1 MELKSRLVRKAL
13 TLSVSARLL
22 CFMMTLMVI
31 SLVSSHHQV
40 EAIDAIDNT
49 PPIVEITSPSWCSD
63 KLPAN
68 QSVTIRGIAKDEG
81 TGIKRVEGFS
91 HVYLTETNFPY
102 ELATPD
108 TPGNWSSWSIVV
120 NVFENRTRVLIR
132 AVDNAGN
139 ENWADIII
147 DPVAAEMK
155 PNAGIADSI
164 AFVEPSFTNAAYIVG
179 GFYEFYAKYH
189 DVKPDERVTSDLDL
203 FTADIPNDPDRSYF
217 QPILNRVQD
226 FVGSEV
232 PVTVIGDMNV
242 HRGEI
247 FSDDGTNAYRA
258 LFLLH
263 NEYVTQEEYDN
274 LRRFVSNGGTMV
286 LIDGNIFYAEVTFD
300 KKACTA
306 TLVKGHD
313 WEFNGESAT
322 PSVSERYFEENREW
336 IGSNY
341 MINAL
346 WDPVTFTNNP
356 FNYTHFEQNYV
367 TNPEAKILYDF
378 GFTVGENYESAAWHR
393 NETVAA
399 YELEYGGGKTV
410 ALGIYGERMADNTK
424 FLDFFGDIVL
434 MQALGNQYDVRVDGV
449 TYPVYWKMEQGYI
462 NQITVDQVEKKV
474 IITLDR
480 PTARN
485 ELLKIAL
492 PRALVDVSHPVNDRQ
507 LVSMTG
513 QSNKVLN
520 NTEVLGFEI
529 LDNTGARVTARQTDQ
544 MIGHYAR
551 VSEVILPVNT
561 SRVEVQG
568 AYVVPEFPLAVPI
581 LATSVIVLIVTTR
594 KFRSNISS
602 S

>member
-1 MELKSRLVRKAL
+1 MEIKSRLVRKAL
-13 TLSVSARLL
+13 AFSVSARLL
-22 CFMMTLMVI
+22 CFVMPLTII
-31 SLVSSHHQV
+31 SLVSSNHQV
-40 EAIDAIDNT
+40 EAIDVIDNT

-68 QSVTIRGIAKDEG
+68 QSVTIRGIAKDGG

-91 HVYLTETNFPY
+91 HVYLTKTNFPY

-147 DPVAAEMK
+147 DPHKAELKPREGVAD
-155 PNAGIADSI
+155 PI
-164 AFVEPSFTNAAYIVG
+164 AFVEPSFTNGAYNVG

-189 DVKPDERVTSDLDL
+189 EVKPGERVTSDLEL

-274 LRRFVSNGGTMV
+274 LRRFVSNGGTLV
-286 LIDGNIFYAEVTFD
+286 LIDGNIFYAEVAFD
-300 KKACTA
+300 EKACA
-306 TLVKGHD
+306 VTLVEGHD
-313 WEFNGESAT
+313 WEFDGESGRRG
-322 PSVSERYFEENREW
+322 VSERYFEQNREW

-346 WDPVTFTNNP
+346 WDPVTFANNP
-356 FNYTHFEQNYV
+356 FNYTHFEENYV
-367 TNPEAKILYDF
+367 SNPEAIILYDF
-378 GFTVGENYESAAWHR
+378 GLTIGENYESDVWHR
-393 NETVAA
+393 NQTIAT

-410 ALGIYGERMADNTK
+410 ALGVYGQNVANNTE
-424 FLDFFGDIVL
+424 FLDFFEDIVL
-434 MQALGNQYDVRVDGV
+434 MQALGNRYDVQVDDV
-449 TYPVYWKMEQGYI
+449 TYPVYWKMEDGYI
-462 NQITVDQVEKKV
+462 HQITVDQVEKKI

-480 PTARN
+480 PTTRS

-492 PRALVDVSHPVNDRQ
+492 PRALIDVSSPENDSR
-507 LVSMTG
+507 LAAG
-513 QSNKVLN
+513 QSIDGMN
-520 NTEVLGFEI
+520 NAEVLGFKI
-529 LDNTGARVTARQTDQ
+529 LDDDGTGLAVRQTDQ
-544 MIGHYAR
+544 TVGHYAR
-551 VSEVILPVNT
+551 VSDVILPINT
-561 SRVEVQG
+561 TRVEVQG
-568 AYVVPEFPLAVPI
+568 AYVVPEFQLAAPI
-581 LATSVIVLIVTTR
+581 LAASVIMIIVTVR
-594 KFRSNISS
+594 KLRAKMSAF
-602 S
+602 